1 MSSHHH
7 AAQPE
12 KQGDGHPGQAPQVA
26 VRDGNRLLCPC
37 CGEVLMVLPEE
48 PLNQKVTKKFDPPKI
63 DQKHRVKRISC
74 PTLDAIIAR
83 QEAEEEAAFQASM
96 APREPIEVSPA
107 SPVEPEGPRY
117 QADPIVVPI
126 DPDIAAHEFPEHDPP
141 PPPKRTR
148 YRTPKI
154 PLDKPWRMRD
164 KGDRGSNRERQ
175 PRRKERPLV
184 DPWSY
189 RSARIYAWMY
199 YRMQKLNVQLIGEI
213 CAKQEEIEQLENDL
227 TGTTEERSTQQNSR
241 VPRPSPL
248 GRASQVPAQT
258 TSETQS
264 TIELNPHAHADVGMA
279 PSQTVDAIVGSTSS
293 SVRRHAQEDL
303 GVAPSELT
311 QHSTQPRERG
321 PP

>member
-7 AAQPE
+7 ASQPE
-12 KQGDGHPGQAPQVA
+12 KHGDGHNGHTPQVA

-48 PLNQKVTKKFDPPKI
+48 PLNQVTSKKFNPPKFDPPKI
-63 DQKHRVKRISC
+63 DQRSKVKRISC

-96 APREPIEVSPA
+96 APKEPVEDSPA

-126 DPDIAAHEFPEHDPP
+126 DPDIAAYEFPEFDPP
-141 PPPKRTR
+141 EPPKRTR
-148 YRTPKI
+148 TRTPKI

-164 KGDRGSNRERQ
+164 KGDRGRDRDRQ

-189 RSARIYAWMY
+189 RSARIYAWMF

-213 CAKQEEIEQLENDL
+213 RAKQEAIEELTNDL
-227 TGTTEERSTQQNSR
+227 TGTKPQPTTKQEIR

-248 GRASQVPAQT
+248 GRASQVPVLS
-258 TSETQS
+258 TSETQP

-279 PSQTVDAIVGSTSS
+279 PDQTVDEVQ
-293 SVRRHAQEDL
+293 RHAQEDL

>member
-7 AAQPE
+7 AQQPE
-12 KQGDGHPGQAPQVA
+12 KQGDGHTGHGSQVA

-37 CGEVLMVLPEE
+37 CGEVLMILPEE
-48 PLNQKVTKKFDPPKI
+48 PLNQVTSKRFNPPKFDPPKI

-96 APREPIEVSPA
+96 APKEPAEVSPA

-126 DPDIAAHEFPEHDPP
+126 DSDVAAYEFPEFDPP
-141 PPPKRTR
+141 EPPNRTR
-148 YRTPKI
+148 TRTPKI

-164 KGDRGSNRERQ
+164 KGDRGRDRDRQ
-175 PRRKERPLV
+175 PRSKERPLV
-184 DPWSY
+184 DPWSH

-213 CAKQEEIEQLENDL
+213 CAKQEAIEQLTND
-227 TGTTEERSTQQNSR
+227 
-241 VPRPSPL
+241 
-248 GRASQVPAQT
+248 
-258 TSETQS
+258 
-264 TIELNPHAHADVGMA
+264 
-279 PSQTVDAIVGSTSS
+279 
-293 SVRRHAQEDL
+293 
-303 GVAPSELT
+303 
-311 QHSTQPRERG
+311 
-321 PP
+321 

>member
-1 MSSHHH
+1 MSSHHP
-7 AAQPE
+7 APQPE
-12 KQGDGHPGQAPQVA
+12 KHGDGHTGQAPQVA

-37 CGEVLMVLPEE
+37 CGEVLMILPEE
-48 PLNQKVTKKFDPPKI
+48 PLNQVTSKKFDPPKI

-96 APREPIEVSPA
+96 APKEPVEVSPA

-126 DPDIAAHEFPEHDPP
+126 DPHIAAYEFPEHDPP

-164 KGDRGSNRERQ
+164 KGNRGRDSDRQ

-184 DPWSY
+184 DPWSH

-213 CAKQEEIEQLENDL
+213 CAKQEAIEQLTND
-227 TGTTEERSTQQNSR
+227 
-241 VPRPSPL
+241 
-248 GRASQVPAQT
+248 
-258 TSETQS
+258 
-264 TIELNPHAHADVGMA
+264 
-279 PSQTVDAIVGSTSS
+279 
-293 SVRRHAQEDL
+293 
-303 GVAPSELT
+303 
-311 QHSTQPRERG
+311 
-321 PP
+321 

>member
-7 AAQPE
+7 ASQPE
-12 KQGDGHPGQAPQVA
+12 KHGDGHPGQAPQVA

-37 CGEVLMVLPEE
+37 CGEVLLVLPEE

-96 APREPIEVSPA
+96 APKEPVEDSPV

-126 DPDIAAHEFPEHDPP
+126 DPDVASYKFPEYDPP
-141 PPPKRTR
+141 APPKPTRT
-148 YRTPKI
+148 RTPKI
-154 PLDKPWRMRD
+154 PLDKPWRIRD
-164 KGDRGSNRERQ
+164 KGDRGRDRDRQ

-184 DPWSY
+184 DPWSH

-199 YRMQKLNVQLIGEI
+199 YRMQRLNVQLIGEI
-213 CAKQEEIEQLENDL
+213 CAKQEAIEQFENDL
-227 TGTTEERSTQQNSR
+227 TSTTEERTTQENIR
-241 VPRPSPL
+241 VPLVRRRYRPT
-248 GRASQVPAQT
+248 GSQ
-258 TSETQS
+258 TQR
-264 TIELNPHAHADVGMA
+264 TIELTHLPRRRGQPHSV
-279 PSQTVDAIVGSTSS
+279 QTRPRRLGRGTRRINSTLHPTERTRSAMIV
-293 SVRRHAQEDL
+293 
-303 GVAPSELT
+303 P
-311 QHSTQPRERG
+311 
-321 PP
+321 

>member
-7 AAQPE
+7 ASQPE
-12 KQGDGHPGQAPQVA
+12 KHGDGQPSHTPQVA

-48 PLNQKVTKKFDPPKI
+48 PLNQVTSKKFDPPKI
-63 DQKHRVKRISC
+63 DQRSKVKRISC

-96 APREPIEVSPA
+96 APKEPIEDSPA

-126 DPDIAAHEFPEHDPP
+126 DPDIAAYEFPEHDPP

-148 YRTPKI
+148 TRTPKI

-164 KGDRGSNRERQ
+164 KRDRGRDRDRQ

-199 YRMQKLNVQLIGEI
+199 YRMQRLNVQLIGEI
-213 CAKQEEIEQLENDL
+213 CAKQDAIEQLTNDL
-227 TGTTEERSTQQNSR
+227 TGNKPQPTTKQELR

-248 GRASQVPAQT
+248 GRASQVPVQDAPEGQPN
-258 TSETQS
+258 
-264 TIELNPHAHADVGMA
+264 IELTPHAHADVGMA
-279 PSQTVDAIVGSTSS
+279 PGQTVDAIVGSTPE
-293 SVRRHAQEDL
+293 SVQRHAQEDL
-303 GVAPSELT
+303 GVAPGG
-311 QHSTQPRERG
+311 STQPSGDPNERG

>member
-1 MSSHHH
+1 MSSHHP
-7 AAQPE
+7 ASQPE
-12 KQGDGHPGQAPQVA
+12 KHGDGHTSHTPQVA
-26 VRDGNRLLCPC
+26 VRDGNVLLCPC
-37 CGEVLMVLPEE
+37 CGEVLMVLQEE
-48 PLNQKVTKKFDPPKI
+48 PLNQVTSKKFDPPKI
-63 DQKHRVKRISC
+63 DQRSKVKRISC

-96 APREPIEVSPA
+96 TPKEPVEVSPA

-117 QADPIVVPI
+117 QADPIVLPI
-126 DPDIAAHEFPEHDPP
+126 DPNVAAYEFPEHDPP

-148 YRTPKI
+148 TRTPKI

-164 KGDRGSNRERQ
+164 KGDRGSDRDRQ

-199 YRMQKLNVQLIGEI
+199 YRMQRLHLQLMEEI
-213 CAKQEEIEQLENDL
+213 SQKQDEIEQLKTNL
-227 TGTTEERSTQQNSR
+227 TAPQQERTTEEHSR

-248 GRASQVPAQT
+248 GRASQVPVPS
-258 TSETQS
+258 TSETQP
-264 TIELNPHAHADVGMA
+264 TIELTPHAHADVGMA
-279 PSQTVDAIVGSTSS
+279 PKN
-293 SVRRHAQEDL
+293 
-303 GVAPSELT
+303 
-311 QHSTQPRERG
+311 ERG

>member
-1 MSSHHH
+1 MSSHHP
-7 AAQPE
+7 ASQPE
-12 KQGDGHPGQAPQVA
+12 KQGDGHSGQAPQVA

-48 PLNQKVTKKFDPPKI
+48 PLNQVTSKKFNPPKFDPPKI
-63 DQKHRVKRISC
+63 DQRSKVKRISC

-96 APREPIEVSPA
+96 APKEPVEVSPA

-126 DPDIAAHEFPEHDPP
+126 DPDIAAYEFPEHDPP

-148 YRTPKI
+148 HRTPKTPI
-154 PLDKPWRMRD
+154 FKPRPKMPRMADMFDRKPKRD
-164 KGDRGSNRERQ
+164 RQ

-184 DPWSY
+184 DPWSH

-213 CAKQEEIEQLENDL
+213 CAKQEAIEQLTNDL
-227 TGTTEERSTQQNSR
+227 TGTTEERTTKQELR

-248 GRASQVPAQT
+248 GRANQVPVPS
-258 TSETQS
+258 TSETQP

-279 PSQTVDAIVGSTSS
+279 PDAVAGSTSN
-293 SVRRHAQEDL
+293 VVPRHAQEDL
-303 GVAPSELT
+303 GVAPVV
-311 QHSTQPRERG
+311 RDANERG

>member
-12 KQGDGHPGQAPQVA
+12 KHGDGHTGHTPQVA

-48 PLNQKVTKKFDPPKI
+48 PLNQVTSKKFNPPKI

-96 APREPIEVSPA
+96 APKQPTEVSPA

-117 QADPIVVPI
+117 QADPIVVTI
-126 DPDIAAHEFPEHDPP
+126 DPDIAAYEFPEHDPP

-148 YRTPKI
+148 TRTPKI

-164 KGDRGSNRERQ
+164 KGDRGRDRDRQ

-199 YRMQKLNVQLIGEI
+199 YRMQRLNVQLIGEI

-227 TGTTEERSTQQNSR
+227 TGTKPEQSTKQDLR

-248 GRASQVPAQT
+248 GRASQVPVPS
-258 TSETQS
+258 TSETQP

-279 PSQTVDAIVGSTSS
+279 PAGSTSS

-303 GVAPSELT
+303 GVAPGELT
-311 QHSTQPRERG
+311 QHSTQPNERG

>member
-7 AAQPE
+7 ASQPE
-12 KQGDGHPGQAPQVA
+12 KQGDGQPGQAPQVA

-37 CGEVLMVLPEE
+37 CGEVLMILPEQ

-63 DQKHRVKRISC
+63 DQRSKVKRISC

-96 APREPIEVSPA
+96 APKEPTEDSPV

-126 DPDIAAHEFPEHDPP
+126 DPDVAAYEFPEFNPP
-141 PPPKRTR
+141 APPKQTRT
-148 YRTPKI
+148 RTPKI
-154 PLDKPWRMRD
+154 PRDKPWRIRD
-164 KGDRGSNRERQ
+164 KGDRGSDRDRQ

-184 DPWSY
+184 DPWSH

-199 YRMQKLNVQLIGEI
+199 YRMQRLNVQLIGEI
-213 CAKQEEIEQLENDL
+213 CAKQEAIEQLTNDL
-227 TGTTEERSTQQNSR
+227 TGTKPQHTTKQEFR

-248 GRASQVPAQT
+248 GRASQVPVQT
-258 TSETQS
+258 TPEGQPTSALQT
-264 TIELNPHAHADVGMA
+264 HAHEDVGMA
-279 PSQTVDAIVGSTSS
+279 PDAVAGSTSN
-293 SVRRHAQEDL
+293 VVPRHAQEDL
-303 GVAPSELT
+303 GVAPVA
-311 QHSTQPRERG
+311 RDANERG

>member
-1 MSSHHH
+1 MSSHHP
-7 AAQPE
+7 ASQPE
-12 KQGDGHPGQAPQVA
+12 KHGDGHPGQAPQVA

-48 PLNQKVTKKFDPPKI
+48 PLNQVTSKQFDPPKI

-96 APREPIEVSPA
+96 APKEPTEDPPV

-126 DPDIAAHEFPEHDPP
+126 DPNVAAYEFPEHDPP
-141 PPPKRTR
+141 EPPKRTR

-154 PLDKPWRMRD
+154 PIFKPRPKMPRMAD
-164 KGDRGSNRERQ
+164 MFDRKPKRERTA
-175 PRRKERPLV
+175 RRKERPLV

-199 YRMQKLNVQLIGEI
+199 YRMQKLNLQLIGEI
-213 CAKQEEIEQLENDL
+213 CAKQEAIEQLTKEH
-227 TGTTEERSTQQNSR
+227 TGDKPQPNTKQELR

-248 GRASQVPAQT
+248 GRASQLPAQT
-258 TSETQS
+258 TSETQP
-264 TIELNPHAHADVGMA
+264 TLELNPHAHADVGMA
-279 PSQTVDAIVGSTSS
+279 PDAVAGSTSN
-293 SVRRHAQEDL
+293 VVPRHAQEDL
-303 GVAPSELT
+303 GVAPVV
-311 QHSTQPRERG
+311 RDANERG